1 MKWLVFWRKKRTK
14 ILIDSADIKKAREIE
29 RYYTIAGITTNPT
42 ILSKIEGTL
51 ENKLKEL
58 KEFTYG
64 KYEVHVQ
71 TTESEV
77 EKIVEE
83 AKKLRDY
90 FGESFYIKIPVTKSG
105 LEAMKLCSKEDI
117 RVTATAILTPMQALA
132 AAKNGAN
139 YVAPYVNRME
149 NVGQDAKEAILEIS
163 NLLIDYPTEI
173 LAASFKNVKQV
184 QDILRCGAEAVT
196 IAPEIIEAS
205 IWHPYTDKS
214 VFDFEKDWGNRF
226 GDKKIVDGI

>member
-1 MKWLVFWRKKRTK
+1 MTK

-29 RYYTIAGITTNPT
+29 KYYTIAGITTNPT
-42 ILSKIEGTL
+42 ILSKIEGSL
-51 ENKLKEL
+51 EDKLKEL

-117 RVTATAILTPMQALA
+117 RVTATAILTPMQTLA

-149 NVGQDAKEAILEIS
+149 NVGQDAKEAIFEIS

-196 IAPEIIEAS
+196 IAPKIIEAS

>member
-1 MKWLVFWRKKRTK
+1 MTK

-29 RYYTIAGITTNPT
+29 KYYTIAGITTNST
-42 ILSKIEGTL
+42 ILSKIEGSL
-51 ENKLKEL
+51 EDKLKEL

-64 KYEVHVQ
+64 KYEVHIQ

-90 FGESFYIKIPVTKSG
+90 FGESFYIKIPVTKAG
-105 LEAMKLCSKEDI
+105 LEAMKLCSKENI
-117 RVTATAILTPMQALA
+117 RVTATAILTAMQALA

>member
-1 MKWLVFWRKKRTK
+1 MTK

-90 FGESFYIKIPVTKSG
+90 FGESFYIKIPVTKAG
-105 LEAMKLCSKEDI
+105 LEAIKLCSKENI
-117 RVTATAILTPMQALA
+117 RVTATAILTAMQALA

>member
-1 MKWLVFWRKKRTK
+1 MTK

-139 YVAPYVNRME
+139 YAAPYVNRME

>member
-1 MKWLVFWRKKRTK
+1 MTK

-29 RYYTIAGITTNPT
+29 KYYTIAGITTNPT
-42 ILSKIEGTL
+42 ILSKIEGSL
-51 ENKLKEL
+51 EDKLKEL

-64 KYEVHVQ
+64 KYEVHIQ

-90 FGESFYIKIPVTKSG
+90 FGESFYIKIPVTKAG
-105 LEAMKLCSKEDI
+105 LEAIKLCSKENI
-117 RVTATAILTPMQALA
+117 RVTATAILTAMQALA

-196 IAPEIIEAS
+196 IAPKIIEAS

>member
-1 MKWLVFWRKKRTK
+1 MTK

-64 KYEVHVQ
+64 KYEVDVQ
-71 TTESEV
+71 TTECEV

-117 RVTATAILTPMQALA
+117 RVTATTILTPMQALA

>member
-1 MKWLVFWRKKRTK
+1 MTK

-29 RYYTIAGITTNPT
+29 KYYTIAGITTNPT
-42 ILSKIEGTL
+42 ILSKIEGSL
-51 ENKLKEL
+51 EDKLKDL

-90 FGESFYIKIPVTKSG
+90 FGESFYIKIPVTKAG
-105 LEAMKLCSKEDI
+105 LEAMKLCSKENI
-117 RVTATAILTPMQALA
+117 RVTATAILTAMQALA

-214 VFDFEKDWGNRF
+214 VFDFEKDWENRF
-226 GDKKIVDGI
+226 GDKKIVDRI

>member
-1 MKWLVFWRKKRTK
+1 MTK

-29 RYYTIAGITTNPT
+29 KYYTIAGITTNPT
-42 ILSKIEGTL
+42 ILSKIEGSL
-51 ENKLKEL
+51 EDKLKEL

-90 FGESFYIKIPVTKSG
+90 FGESFYIKIPVTKAG

-117 RVTATAILTPMQALA
+117 RVTATAILTPMQTLA

>member
-1 MKWLVFWRKKRTK
+1 MTK
-14 ILIDSADIKKAREIE
+14 ILIDSADIKKARKIE
-29 RYYTIAGITTNPT
+29 KYYTIAGITTNPT
-42 ILSKIEGTL
+42 ILSKIEGSL
-51 ENKLKEL
+51 EDKLKEL

-64 KYEVHVQ
+64 KYEVHIQ

-90 FGESFYIKIPVTKSG
+90 FGESFYIKIPVTKVG
-105 LEAMKLCSKEDI
+105 LEAMKLCSKENI
-117 RVTATAILTPMQALA
+117 QVTATAILTAMQALA

-149 NVGQDAKEAILEIS
+149 NVGQDAKEAIFEIS

>member
-1 MKWLVFWRKKRTK
+1 MTK

-29 RYYTIAGITTNPT
+29 KYYTIAGITTNPT
-42 ILSKIEGTL
+42 ILSKIEGSL
-51 ENKLKEL
+51 EDKLKEL

-64 KYEVHVQ
+64 KYEVHIQ

-90 FGESFYIKIPVTKSG
+90 FGESFYIKIPVTKAG

-117 RVTATAILTPMQALA
+117 RVTATAILTAMQTLA

>member
-1 MKWLVFWRKKRTK
+1 MTK

-29 RYYTIAGITTNPT
+29 KYYTIAGITTNPT
-42 ILSKIEGTL
+42 ILSKIEGSL
-51 ENKLKEL
+51 EDKLKEL

-90 FGESFYIKIPVTKSG
+90 FGESFYIKIPVTKAG
-105 LEAMKLCSKEDI
+105 LETMKLCSKEDI
-117 RVTATAILTPMQALA
+117 RVTATAILTAMQALA

>member
-1 MKWLVFWRKKRTK
+1 MTK

-29 RYYTIAGITTNPT
+29 KYYTIAGITTNPT
-42 ILSKIEGTL
+42 ILSKIEGSL
-51 ENKLKEL
+51 EDKLKEL

-64 KYEVHVQ
+64 KYEVHIQ

-77 EKIVEE
+77 EKIVEK

-117 RVTATAILTPMQALA
+117 RVTATAILTPMQTLA

>member
-1 MKWLVFWRKKRTK
+1 MTK
-14 ILIDSADIKKAREIE
+14 ILIDSADIKKAKEIE
-29 RYYTIAGITTNPT
+29 KYYTIAGITTNPT
-42 ILSKIEGTL
+42 ILSKIEGSL
-51 ENKLKEL
+51 EDKLKEL

-64 KYEVHVQ
+64 KYEVHIQ

-83 AKKLRDY
+83 AKKLRDC
-90 FGESFYIKIPVTKSG
+90 FGESFYIKIPVTKAG
-105 LEAMKLCSKEDI
+105 LEAMKLCSKENI
-117 RVTATAILTPMQALA
+117 RVTATAILTAMQALA

>member
-1 MKWLVFWRKKRTK
+1 MTK

-42 ILSKIEGTL
+42 ILSKIEGSL
-51 ENKLKEL
+51 EDKLKEL

-64 KYEVHVQ
+64 KYEVHIQ

-90 FGESFYIKIPVTKSG
+90 FGESFYIKIPVTKAG
-105 LEAMKLCSKEDI
+105 LEAMKLCSKENI
-117 RVTATAILTPMQALA
+117 RVTATAILTAMQALA

-184 QDILRCGAEAVT
+184 QDILRCGVEAVT

>member
-1 MKWLVFWRKKRTK
+1 MTK

-29 RYYTIAGITTNPT
+29 KYYTIAGITTNPT
-42 ILSKIEGTL
+42 ILSKIEGSL
-51 ENKLKEL
+51 EDKLKEL

-117 RVTATAILTPMQALA
+117 RVTATAILTPMQTLA

-173 LAASFKNVKQV
+173 LAASFKNAKQV

>member
-1 MKWLVFWRKKRTK
+1 MTK
-14 ILIDSADIKKAREIE
+14 ILIDSADIKKAKEIE
-29 RYYTIAGITTNPT
+29 KYYTIAGITTNPT
-42 ILSKIEGTL
+42 ILSKIEGSL
-51 ENKLKEL
+51 EDKLKEL

-90 FGESFYIKIPVTKSG
+90 FGESFYIKIPVTKAG
-105 LEAMKLCSKEDI
+105 LEAIKLCSKENI
-117 RVTATAILTPMQALA
+117 RVTATAILTAMQAL

>member
-1 MKWLVFWRKKRTK
+1 MTK

-42 ILSKIEGTL
+42 ILSKIEGSL
-51 ENKLKEL
+51 EDKLKEL

-117 RVTATAILTPMQALA
+117 RVTATAILTSMQALA

-149 NVGQDAKEAILEIS
+149 NVGQDAKEAIFEIS

>member
-1 MKWLVFWRKKRTK
+1 MTK

-29 RYYTIAGITTNPT
+29 KYYTIAGITTNPT
-42 ILSKIEGTL
+42 ILSKIEGSL
-51 ENKLKEL
+51 EDKLKEL

-117 RVTATAILTPMQALA
+117 RVTATAILTPMQTLA

-149 NVGQDAKEAILEIS
+149 DVGQDAKEAILEIS

>member
-1 MKWLVFWRKKRTK
+1 MTK

-42 ILSKIEGTL
+42 ILSKIEGSL
-51 ENKLKEL
+51 EDKLKEL

-64 KYEVHVQ
+64 KYEVHIQ

-90 FGESFYIKIPVTKSG
+90 FGESFYIKIPVTKAG
-105 LEAMKLCSKEDI
+105 LEAIKLCSKENI
-117 RVTATAILTPMQALA
+117 RVTATAILTAMQALA

>member
-1 MKWLVFWRKKRTK
+1 MTK

-29 RYYTIAGITTNPT
+29 KYYTIAGITTNPT
-42 ILSKIEGTL
+42 ILSKIEGSL
-51 ENKLKEL
+51 EDKLKEL

-64 KYEVHVQ
+64 KYEVHIQ

-90 FGESFYIKIPVTKSG
+90 FGESFYIKIPVTKAG
-105 LEAMKLCSKEDI
+105 LEAMKLCSKENI
-117 RVTATAILTPMQALA
+117 RVTATAILTAMQALA

-214 VFDFEKDWGNRF
+214 VFDFEKDWENRF

>member
-1 MKWLVFWRKKRTK
+1 MTK

-42 ILSKIEGTL
+42 ILSKIEGSL
-51 ENKLKEL
+51 EDKLKEL

-83 AKKLRDY
+83 TKKLRDY

>member
-1 MKWLVFWRKKRTK
+1 MTK

-29 RYYTIAGITTNPT
+29 KYYTIAGITTNST
-42 ILSKIEGTL
+42 ILSKIEGSL
-51 ENKLKEL
+51 EDKLKEL

-64 KYEVHVQ
+64 KYEVHIQ
-71 TTESEV
+71 TTESKV

-90 FGESFYIKIPVTKSG
+90 FGESFYIKIPVTKAG
-105 LEAMKLCSKEDI
+105 LEAIKLCSKENI
-117 RVTATAILTPMQALA
+117 RVTATAILTAMQALA

-214 VFDFEKDWGNRF
+214 VFDFEKDWENRF

>member
-1 MKWLVFWRKKRTK
+1 MTK

-42 ILSKIEGTL
+42 ILSKIEGSL
-51 ENKLKEL
+51 EDKLKEL

-90 FGESFYIKIPVTKSG
+90 FGESFYIKIPVTKVG
-105 LEAMKLCSKEDI
+105 LEAMKLCSKENI
-117 RVTATAILTPMQALA
+117 RVTATAILTSMQALA

-214 VFDFEKDWGNRF
+214 VFDFEIDWGNRF

>member
-1 MKWLVFWRKKRTK
+1 MTK

-132 AAKNGAN
+132 AEKNGAN

>member
-1 MKWLVFWRKKRTK
+1 MTK

-117 RVTATAILTPMQALA
+117 RVTATAILTSMQALA

>member
-1 MKWLVFWRKKRTK
+1 MTK

-29 RYYTIAGITTNPT
+29 KYYTIAGITTNPT
-42 ILSKIEGTL
+42 ILSKIEGSL
-51 ENKLKEL
+51 EDKLKEL

-117 RVTATAILTPMQALA
+117 RVTATAILTPMQTLA

-149 NVGQDAKEAILEIS
+149 NVGQDAKKAILEIS

>member
-1 MKWLVFWRKKRTK
+1 MTK

-29 RYYTIAGITTNPT
+29 KYYTIAGITTNPT
-42 ILSKIEGTL
+42 ILSKIEGSL
-51 ENKLKEL
+51 EDKLKDL

-64 KYEVHVQ
+64 KYEVHIQ

-105 LEAMKLCSKEDI
+105 LEAMKLCSKENI
-117 RVTATAILTPMQALA
+117 RVTATAILTAMQALA

>member
-1 MKWLVFWRKKRTK
+1 MTK

-29 RYYTIAGITTNPT
+29 KYYTIAGITTNPT
-42 ILSKIEGTL
+42 ILSKIEGSL
-51 ENKLKEL
+51 EDKLKEL

-64 KYEVHVQ
+64 KYEVHIQ

-77 EKIVEE
+77 EKIIEE

-90 FGESFYIKIPVTKSG
+90 FGESFYIKIPVTKAG
-105 LEAMKLCSKEDI
+105 LEAIKLCSKENI
-117 RVTATAILTPMQALA
+117 RVTATAILTAMQALA

-184 QDILRCGAEAVT
+184 QDILCCGAEAVT

-214 VFDFEKDWGNRF
+214 VFDFEKDWENRF

>member
-1 MKWLVFWRKKRTK
+1 MTK

-90 FGESFYIKIPVTKSG
+90 FGESFYIKIPVTKAG
-105 LEAMKLCSKEDI
+105 LEAIKLCSKENI
-117 RVTATAILTPMQALA
+117 RVTATAILTAMQALA

-149 NVGQDAKEAILEIS
+149 NVGQDAKEAIFEIS

>member
-1 MKWLVFWRKKRTK
+1 MTK

-29 RYYTIAGITTNPT
+29 KYYTIAGITTNPT

-117 RVTATAILTPMQALA
+117 RVTATAILTPMQTLA

-149 NVGQDAKEAILEIS
+149 NVGQDAKEAIFEIS

>member
-1 MKWLVFWRKKRTK
+1 MTK

-42 ILSKIEGTL
+42 ILSKIEGSL
-51 ENKLKEL
+51 EDKLKEL

-139 YVAPYVNRME
+139 YVAPYVNRMQ

-163 NLLIDYPTEI
+163 KLLIDYPTEI

>member
-1 MKWLVFWRKKRTK
+1 MTK

-29 RYYTIAGITTNPT
+29 KYYTIAGITTNPT
-42 ILSKIEGTL
+42 ILSKIEGSL
-51 ENKLKEL
+51 EDKLKEL

-149 NVGQDAKEAILEIS
+149 NVGQDAKEAIFEIS